1 MPRTAS
7 HTRGAA
13 RAAAPAPCR
22 ACALEATLPP
32 LACARLSRHL
42 DLCPCPRRAGSQAPC
57 RRVAAPPS
65 VWLPGAAAAPL
76 RAPLAP
82 ACVGVG
88 GRARL
93 TATLPPAAPRCP
105 IPCQTTPPQPHTRA
119 ARPISKF
126 RERAMA
132 PGELLRAGG
141 GAWQASVGAGVVR
154 SRRKIGV
161 GGQARGGG
169 VTAAG
174 GGAAGTSRSQ
184 TRPRVGAKARR
195 VSGVGA
201 RHGAAQQAARGR
213 LPALR
218 SGLRSGREPGAGSAQ
233 ACEGNART
241 LRQPLRMPC
250 GAAARGPLARACAR
264 RERAHGGAR
273 QAWPGCRGRQL
284 PPAPLISRRAAAAQ
298 LLRASAARRHPRRG
312 GAPLQDTA
320 MAASPPLIRQQP
332 RQRGVA
338 RAVPQALAAPRRGRG
353 AESRSDQRCGAAS
366 RDCRPFSAGQRAYIW
381 P

>member
-1 MPRTAS
+1 MALVGVQPAGRATAPRSPRPRAQALSVHLVACAARRRGAPCAHSHSTALEQTDLALATVSSFSVVGRRGHATVGRHVAGRPTPLVAAHGVARARGCARRGARAVPCRSCSLVVTLAGSSPRTR
-7 HTRGAA
+7 H
-13 RAAAPAPCR
+13 AAPA
-22 ACALEATLPP
+22 
-32 LACARLSRHL
+32 
-42 DLCPCPRRAGSQAPC
+42 LCPCPRRACSQAPC

-93 TATLPPAAPRCP
+93 TATLPPAASLPHSVP
-105 IPCQTTPPQPHTRA
+105 DDPPPQPHTRA
-119 ARPISKF
+119 ARRISKF

-213 LPALR
+213 LP
-218 SGLRSGREPGAGSAQ
+218 
-233 ACEGNART
+233 
-241 LRQPLRMPC
+241 
-250 GAAARGPLARACAR
+250 
-264 RERAHGGAR
+264 
-273 QAWPGCRGRQL
+273 
-284 PPAPLISRRAAAAQ
+284 
-298 LLRASAARRHPRRG
+298 
-312 GAPLQDTA
+312 
-320 MAASPPLIRQQP
+320 
-332 RQRGVA
+332 
-338 RAVPQALAAPRRGRG
+338 
-353 AESRSDQRCGAAS
+353 
-366 RDCRPFSAGQRAYIW
+366 
-381 P
+381 